1 MAYLILPLSIG
12 VRWNLEQTAI
22 LPLIRRLIKNKNPP
36 LGLLLLF
43 HSRHGLFLLWQ
54 QAVEDVEAFLLLN
67 LFDAM
72 FQSAQFI
79 FFDIYL
85 PPLMDFCLRL
95 KIHI

>member
-1 MAYLILPLSIG
+1 MAYLILLEMGS
-12 VRWNLEQTAI
+12 RNLGQTAI
-22 LPLIRRLIKNKNPP
+22 LPLIRRLIKNKKIHP
-36 LGLLLLF
+36 LGSCF
-43 HSRHGLFLLWQ
+43 FFTPDTVSFCYDK

>member
-1 MAYLILPLSIG
+1 M
-12 VRWNLEQTAI
+12 EQSAI
-22 LPLIRRLIKNKNPP
+22 MPIIRMLIKNKKIHPWALASFSLP
-36 LGLLLLF
+36 TRSLF
-43 HSRHGLFLLWQ
+43 AMTTSSRRF
-54 QAVEDVEAFLLLN
+54 EAFLLEN

>member
-1 MAYLILPLSIG
+1 MAYLILPLSNWG
-12 VRWNLEQTAI
+12 QVKYGTDCHYY
-22 LPLIRRLIKNKNPP
+22 PHKKLIRNIKSTP
-36 LGLLLLF
+36 LALASFSLPTRSLF
-43 HSRHGLFLLWQ
+43 AMTTSSRRF
-54 QAVEDVEAFLLLN
+54 EAFLLLN

>member
-1 MAYLILPLSIG
+1 M
-12 VRWNLEQTAI
+12 EQSAI
-22 LPLIRRLIKNKNPP
+22 MPIIRMLIKNKKSTPWALASFSLP
-36 LGLLLLF
+36 TRSLF
-43 HSRHGLFLLWQ
+43 AMTTSSRIF
-54 QAVEDVEAFLLLN
+54 EAFLLLN